1 MHLILSFS
9 FYVRLNL
16 GMPKLLC
23 QKFAYWC
30 RKWPMQK
37 FLGTSYNKSIVTQH
51 FLACQRFGLLTKI
64 QNKIDHT
71 TQASSKRILMRNYF
85 HKILKVFIL
94 LYTFTFQIAIYK
106 LYSLKLWKNVS
117 IVTKLIKW
125 TEKNYRSVVLLKL
138 DYFRSEV

>member
-71 TQASSKRILMRNYF
+71 TQASSKRILMMNYF

-94 LYTFTFQIAIYK
+94 LYTFTFQIAICKKK
-106 LYSLKLWKNVS
+106 LYGPFLWMGFSCLKARATS
-117 IVTKLIKW
+117 RRQFTF
-125 TEKNYRSVVLLKL
+125 YH
-138 DYFRSEV
+138 